1 MNVLRTVGVAGALIL
16 TPFVAFGVWLLA
28 TPDYDGGRRAVG
40 GMIVRGAGIMFLAYG
55 ALFFVVRSRRRTR

>member
-1 MNVLRTVGVAGALIL
+1 MAGVAGALL
-16 TPFVAFGVWLLA
+16 LMPFVAFGIWLLV

-40 GMIVRGAGIMFLAYG
+40 AMIVTGAGVMLLAYG